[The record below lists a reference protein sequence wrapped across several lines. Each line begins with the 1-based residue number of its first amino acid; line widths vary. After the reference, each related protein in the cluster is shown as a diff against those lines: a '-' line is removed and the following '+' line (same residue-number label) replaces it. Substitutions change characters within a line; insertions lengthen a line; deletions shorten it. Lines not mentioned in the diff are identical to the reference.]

1 MVLADL
7 GSKLTAAI
15 STMAN
20 AVVID
25 DEAIDKMTNTI
36 SLALLQGDVD
46 VQLVRKMKNNI
57 KAKLQ
62 SEESGAGNNKRKM
75 VEYSSIESYVCMAL
89 LSFTI
94 CCTS

>member
-75 VEYSSIESYVCMAL
+75 VEYLSIELYVCLDL
-89 LSFTI
+89 LSFAI